1 MVGLRRLAGGL
12 NAEDV
17 IARAAAAATAP
28 AANMSRGRTEGR
40 AAKDRRVLSSFS
52 RCRRGKSGGAEANA
66 EEGREGGR
74 GRTASLFSLRWFWH
88 QKDVFKPWAFA

>member
-17 IARAAAAATAP
+17 IARAAAAAATAP

-66 EEGREGGR
+66 EEGR